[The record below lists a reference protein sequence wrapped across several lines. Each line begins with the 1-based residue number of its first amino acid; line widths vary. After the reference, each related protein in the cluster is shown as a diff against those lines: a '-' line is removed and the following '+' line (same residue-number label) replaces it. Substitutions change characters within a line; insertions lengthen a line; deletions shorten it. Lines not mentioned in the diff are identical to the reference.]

1 MEFKNLSVL
10 ALFFLTLLGIHA
22 SKSGEEYWKSVWPNT
37 PIPKTLLDLLLTDK
51 GTSIPIKSQEE
62 KQYWT
67 IFFEHDLY
75 PGKTM
80 NLGIQKHSDIQSSK
94 STTHAPVKRASH
106 TFKTLKGLGQTP
118 EKETTRTNQPFGT
131 FVWWYKKQTGSLTTR
146 SDKATKI
153 ETTATNQPFGTFVW
167 WNEKEFD
174 RPTIRSDKLTKIE
187 TTRANQPFG
196 TFVWWYKKEI
206 ERPTIRSDKTTKI
219 ETTTINQPFGTFVW
233 WNKKETDRPTIRS
246 DKVTKIETTRTNQP
260 FGTTAWWH
268 KKETEKETEI
278 ETENNLLE
286 ENQPFGLSE
295 QGKKETEKSNQ
306 PFETQTSDEKEA
318 HVLNNYCGTPSA
330 IGEHK
335 HCALSIESM
344 MDFAISKLG
353 KNIKVMSSSF
363 SQSQDKYVV
372 QEVNKIGDKAV
383 MCHRLNFEEVVFY
396 CHVVNATTTYMV
408 PMMASDGTI
417 SKALTICHH
426 DTRGMNPKVLNEV
439 LNVKPGNV
447 SVCHFIGNKA
457 VAWVPNVSQSRGHPC
472 VI

>member
-10 ALFFLTLLGIHA
+10 ALFFLTFLGIHA

-67 IFFEHDLY
+67 IFFEHHLY

-118 EKETTRTNQPFGT
+118 EKETTKTNQPFGT
-131 FVWWYKKQTGSLTTR
+131 FVW
-146 SDKATKI
+146 
-153 ETTATNQPFGTFVW
+153 
-167 WNEKEFD
+167 
-174 RPTIRSDKLTKIE
+174 SDKLTKIE

-196 TFVWWYKKEI
+196 TFVWC
-206 ERPTIRSDKTTKI
+206 DKTTKI
-219 ETTTINQPFGTFVW
+219 ETTTTNQPFGTFVW
-233 WNKKETDRPTIRS
+233 WNKKETD
-246 DKVTKIETTRTNQP
+246 K
-260 FGTTAWWH
+260 
-268 KKETEKETEI
+268 
-278 ETENNLLE
+278 

-295 QGKKETEKSNQ
+295 QGKKETKKSNQ
-306 PFETQTSDEKEA
+306 PFETQTLDEKEA
-318 HVLNNYCGTPSA
+318 HVLNSYCGTPSA

-335 HCALSIESM
+335 HCVLSLESM

-408 PMMASDGTI
+408 PLMASDGTI